1 MASLSKDKK
10 RNGYR
15 IQFYATPSKR
25 KRVIWLG
32 SKLFKKCKRPDFE
45 AGKILEH
52 VEHLIGLKEHG
63 GQVGSDTARWLTK
76 ISRELRA
83 KLVKAELLEPEPDD
97 RGPVTLQPFL
107 AEYVA
112 HRRDVKPA
120 TQLCYRRTATCLVE
134 FFGPDRRLDSITS
147 GDAEQWRVWLA
158 TEGNQRE
165 NDRGELADN
174 TVRRRTGRVRQF
186 FAYAIKKGIISENP
200 FDGLAA
206 SVHGNTK
213 RQQFVTRHEIDL
225 ALHAATC
232 SELRAVIALSRFA
245 GLRVPSEVVRLTW
258 QDVDL
263 EAGRLTIHAPK
274 TEHHEDGGVRFCPI
288 FPELRP
294 FLQELHDRANP
305 GIDCPM
311 SDPVIMR
318 WRSSNQNLRTAFLK
332 LLKRAGV
339 KPWPKLFHNMR
350 ASRQTELLAEF
361 PAKDVCD
368 WLGNSQPVAM
378 KHYAMATA
386 DSFQRAVGNP
396 DCCSTGCSISENQ
409 DVSSKNNPN
418 RKPLKNVGSDSS
430 SDPQNPEKLA
440 EAGLEPAR
448 SIRNSG
454 F

>member
-32 SKLFKKCKRPDFE
+32 TKLFKGCKRPDLE
-45 AGKILEH
+45 ASKVLEH
-52 VEHLIGLKEHG
+52 VEHLIGVKEHG
-63 GQVGSDTARWLTK
+63 GQIGNITASWLK
-76 ISRELRA
+76 SISRDLRQ
-83 KLVKAELLEPEPDD
+83 KLVKADLLEPVADD
-97 RGPVTLQPFL
+97 RGPVTLAPFL

-120 TQLCYRRTATCLVE
+120 TQLCYRRTVTCLTNH
-134 FFGPDRRLDSITS
+134 FGPDRRLDSITP
-147 GDAEQWRVWLA
+147 GDAERWRIWLA
-158 TEGNQRE
+158 TEGNQRKS
-165 NDRGELADN
+165 GGGGLADN

-186 FAYAIKKGIISENP
+186 FGSAIKQGLISSNP
-200 FDGLAA
+200 FAGLAA
-206 SVHGNTK
+206 TVHGNTK
-213 RQQFVTRHEIDL
+213 RQQFVTRPEIDI
-225 ALHAATC
+225 ALEASTC
-232 SELRAVIALSRFA
+232 SDLRAVIALCRYG

-305 GIDCPM
+305 GIACPM
-311 SDPVIMR
+311 STPVITR
-318 WRSSNQNLRTAFLK
+318 WRSGTQNLRSAFEK

-339 KPWPKLFHNMR
+339 KQWPKLFHNLR
-350 ASRQTELLAEF
+350 ASRQTELLGEF
-361 PAKDVCD
+361 PLKDVCS
-368 WLGNSQPVAM
+368 WLGNSEAVAM

-386 DSFQRAVGNP
+386 DSFQQAV
-396 DCCSTGCSISENQ
+396 CCSTSCSISVNPQ
-409 DVSSKNNPN
+409 ASAKNNPN
-418 RKPLKNVGSDSS
+418 KEPLKNVSSDSS
-430 SDPQNPEKLA
+430 SDPLKPYKLA

-448 SIRNSG
+448 SVRNSG

>member
-32 SKLFKKCKRPDFE
+32 AKLFKGCKRPEIE
-45 AGKILEH
+45 ASKVLEH
-52 VEHLIGLKEHG
+52 VEHLIGVKEHG
-63 GQVGSDTARWLTK
+63 GQIGNVTAAWLKSISSDL
-76 ISRELRA
+76 RE
-83 KLVKAELLEPEPDD
+83 KLVKAELLEPVADD
-97 RGPVTLQPFL
+97 RGPVTLGAFL

-120 TQLCYRRTATCLVE
+120 TQLCYRRTVTCLVE
-134 FFGPDRRLDSITS
+134 FFGFDRRLDSITS
-147 GDAEQWRVWLA
+147 GDAEEWRVWLA

-165 NDRGELADN
+165 NGRGKLADN

-186 FAYAIKKGIISENP
+186 FGYAIKKGIISKNP

-213 RQQFVTRHEIDL
+213 RQQFVTRPEIDL
-225 ALHAATC
+225 ALEAATC
-232 SELRAVIALSRFA
+232 PELRAVIALSRFG

-274 TEHHEDGGVRFCPI
+274 TEHHEDGGIRFCPV

-294 FLQELHDRANP
+294 FLQDLYDRVKP

-311 SDPVIMR
+311 SDPVITR
-318 WRSSNQNLRTAFLK
+318 WRSGDQNLRTAFLK
-332 LLKRAGV
+332 LLARAGV

-386 DSFQRAVGNP
+386 DSFQRAV
-396 DCCSTGCSISENQ
+396 CCSTGCSISTNQ
-409 DVSSKNNPN
+409 QVSEKNNPN
-418 RKPLKNVGSDSS
+418 STPLKNVGSDSS
-430 SDPQNPEKLA
+430 SDLQNPKKLA

-448 SIRNSG
+448 SVRNSG